1 MFSGLLGDVRRAAR
15 TLRRRPGFVAVVALT
30 MGIGVG
36 AVGAV
41 YAVADH
47 LLLRAPAGVGDV
59 GGIAYLSFD
68 SPERQN
74 TSISGPAAEEIR
86 RSATLLE
93 GVATYEQMNLRVSVT
108 GVRPLD
114 VRAVTVYGDYFE
126 LLRVRPAAGRLLAA
140 NETGPGADPDIAVI
154 SEKVAQQLFGS
165 SSAAVGRTLETGGR
179 TLSVIG
185 VAGGG
190 FSGTDRNWAFEA
202 WLPAPAFVTL
212 GGGAENQDYR
222 RERFWSP
229 AARLNQFFVARTSP
243 GVSFVA
249 AKEQIDGILAG
260 LGANAAGDGAY
271 LAELEASLHQG
282 LMRPLEREMVSGTIA
297 VLSAGAVLL
306 LLITCANAANL
317 LLVRG
322 MHRRGDVALS
332 RALGASKGRVT
343 RERLAENVL
352 LAAGGTIVGVG
363 VAWLIAFAFRGFS
376 IIGLPA
382 FEGFALDASVLGFAA
397 AAVVVTS
404 VLAGALPALLSAR
417 FDLADTLR
425 DSSTQATTRSGMI
438 RYGMSAL
445 QIGLSLTLLIGSLL
459 LVRTVRNLY
468 AVDPGIELDGVGA
481 VTVAFGGD
489 DPTRPGPEQD
499 VLLQRMLAAASAAPG
514 VEAAALHTWFGP
526 YEGAPQYRVALSV
539 DGEPQTARVNW
550 VTSGWFEMLE
560 VEVLAGRTFRPE
572 DWSLSGPMP
581 IVVTSA
587 LARRLFGTA
596 DVLGRTVHV
605 GVRTFEP
612 AEIVGVV
619 GDLRLMEL
627 DAPPDEGF
635 FMPRPF
641 SGYSNAVT
649 VLFKSSDLGAG
660 VMGSVQ
666 AALEAA
672 LPSTPIPL
680 AAPLADRIDL
690 RLAEQRLFAQLL
702 TLFSVLAV
710 VLAAVG
716 LYGVVAFAV
725 AGRRREFGIRMALGA
740 DGKRLRALVLRSAAL
755 VVAIGISA
763 GLASAAALSRVI
775 ESRLFGVE
783 AVDLASYVGS
793 AGLLVAVAL
802 LACWLPA
809 RSAMTTDPA
818 ATLRD

>member
-1 MFSGLLGDVRRAAR
+1 
-15 TLRRRPGFVAVVALT
+15 
-30 MGIGVG
+30 
-36 AVGAV
+36 
-41 YAVADH
+41 
-47 LLLRAPAGVGDV
+47 
-59 GGIAYLSFD
+59 
-68 SPERQN
+68 
-74 TSISGPAAEEIR
+74 
-86 RSATLLE
+86 
-93 GVATYEQMNLRVSVT
+93 
-108 GVRPLD
+108 
-114 VRAVTVYGDYFE
+114 
-126 LLRVRPAAGRLLAA
+126 
-140 NETGPGADPDIAVI
+140 
-154 SEKVAQQLFGS
+154 
-165 SSAAVGRTLETGGR
+165 
-179 TLSVIG
+179 
-185 VAGGG
+185 
-190 FSGTDRNWAFEA
+190 
-202 WLPAPAFVTL
+202 
-212 GGGAENQDYR
+212 
-222 RERFWSP
+222 
-229 AARLNQFFVARTSP
+229 
-243 GVSFVA
+243 
-249 AKEQIDGILAG
+249 
-260 LGANAAGDGAY
+260 
-271 LAELEASLHQG
+271 
-282 LMRPLEREMVSGTIA
+282 
-297 VLSAGAVLL
+297 
-306 LLITCANAANL
+306 
-317 LLVRG
+317 
-322 MHRRGDVALS
+322 
-332 RALGASKGRVT
+332 
-343 RERLAENVL
+343 
-352 LAAGGTIVGVG
+352 VG

-382 FEGFALDASVLGFAA
+382 FEGFALDVSVLGFAA